1 MPKLK
6 HLKVLIELG
15 EQIRKD
21 ELYKVLWKLP
31 LVPEYTPK
39 NAIEEP
45 EPKADNAD
53 DERI

>member
-1 MPKLK
+1 MVNYDLVELFTFTFTIEKG
-6 HLKVLIELG
+6 KV
-15 EQIRKD
+15 K
-21 ELYKVLWKLP
+21 KLP
-31 LVPEYTPK
+31 DPLPK